1 MTVKKILAI
10 MLVLILALTLTACG
24 GSKNKKNIVGT
35 WQIVDTATATEYG
48 FGLEFKKDGTMAY
61 GLTEELFAGLTGED
75 VTAEDWDEAMKG
87 LEMLMKIKYKIKSD
101 TEMEITVSAMLG
113 LAKESTTVTYS
124 LDGDT
129 LVFNGATYT
138 RVK

>member
-1 MTVKKILAI
+1 
-10 MLVLILALTLTACG
+10 
-24 GSKNKKNIVGT
+24 
-35 WQIVDTATATEYG
+35 
-48 FGLEFKKDGTMAY
+48 
-61 GLTEELFAGLTGED
+61 
-75 VTAEDWDEAMKG
+75 MKG

-113 LAKESTTVTYS
+113 LAKESTTVAYS

-129 LVFNGATYT
+129 LVFDGATYT